1 MAGRI
6 AAMNPSD
13 LDALLL
19 PLGADPA
26 VAGGED
32 LSFSAEFDTIAEL
45 RREDDAS
52 LPMGEWKEKGKE
64 PKVADWAGVAALCG
78 TLLRERSKDLRLVG
92 WLTEA
97 WAQQRGLA
105 GLAEGLG
112 LATGLVEHGWDSLH
126 PRPEDGDMEQR
137 VGALRWLLGRVA
149 PLARR
154 ALAEAERPVS
164 HGKPLPPAR
173 HADAAAALQALV
185 ALQTAVDARLG
196 ADGPSFVAARDG
208 LKAVLADLPPA
219 TDGLPA
225 EGAAGGA
232 LTAAAGESASG
243 APFGGPPQTR
253 AQALQQLRQVAEFF
267 RRTEPHSPVAYLAD
281 KAARWG
287 AMDLETWLR
296 TVVKDGGAMA
306 HLEEL
311 LGIEPPRN

>member
-1 MAGRI
+1 MSF
-6 AAMNPSD
+6 SD
-13 LDALLL
+13 PDALLQ
-19 PLGADPA
+19 PLGEGDG
-26 VAGGED
+26 GGED

-64 PKVADWAGVAALCG
+64 PKVADWPAAAALCSL
-78 TLLRERSKDLRLVG
+78 LLRERSKDLRLVG

-105 GLAEGLG
+105 GLAQGLTLMNG
-112 LATGLVEHGWDSLH
+112 LIERGWDTLH
-126 PRPEDGDMEQR
+126 PRPEGGDMEQR

-154 ALAEAERPVS
+154 ALAEGGRPVS
-164 HGKPLPPAR
+164 HGQPLPPPR
-173 HADAAAALQALV
+173 HADGAAALHALTQ
-185 ALQTAVDARLG
+185 LQVTVDARLG
-196 ADGPSFVAARDG
+196 AEGPTFVAARDA
-208 LKAVLADLPPA
+208 LKAVLADLPAPV
-219 TDGLPA
+219 
-225 EGAAGGA
+225 EGAAQEGP
-232 LTAAAGESASG
+232 TAAVASALAGSA
-243 APFGGPPQTR
+243 APFGGPPQSR

-296 TVVKDGGAMA
+296 TVVKDGGSLA

-311 LGIEPPRN
+311 LGIEPPKSM